1 MPLARWV
8 PGLDSLLHY
17 RRAWF
22 RPDVQAGLSV
32 AAIQIPTAIAY
43 AQIAGF
49 PPQVGLY
56 ACILPMLI
64 YALIGS
70 SRQLMVGPD
79 AATAAMVAAAITPLA
94 AGDPQRL
101 VDLSMIV
108 AIMVGLFSI
117 VAGLARAGFIA
128 SFLSRPILVGYLN
141 GIGLSLLVGQLGKL
155 FGYEAATSGFVAGI
169 LALLGNLLHIHWPT
183 LILGSLSLL
192 LMVLLPRRF
201 PQLPG
206 ALCGVLLASL
216 AAALLGLDRYG
227 VELLG
232 EVPAGL
238 PQLSWPQTSL
248 EELKSLLRDATGI
261 TVVSFCSAMLTARS
275 FAARHGYSIN
285 ANHEFV
291 ALGLANIGAG
301 VSQGFAISGADSR
314 TAVNDMVGGKTQLV
328 GVVAALVIAATLL
341 LLNKPLGWVPM
352 PALGAVLLLAGW
364 GLIDVQALKGFWKL
378 SRFEF
383 SLCLLTTVGVLSVGV
398 LPGIFVAVSIA
409 VLRLLYYTYR
419 PSDAVLGWMH
429 GIDGQVELAKY
440 PQATTLPGLVIYR
453 FDAPPVVLQRRL
465 LQAAGACRGGRQR
478 AAECGAAQRRSHDQ
492 PRHQRPGHP
501 PRGATDPQGPGRAP
515 IAGAGD
521 RADAG
526 PAATLEHARRDQAAA
541 GVQLGAF
548 GGQCLSLLAA
558 PAGKTRRPGRGYKR
572 KCLTMPCSSRPSSAS
587 CSLDEAVDCMAWAD

>member
-169 LALLGNLLHIHWPT
+169 LALLENLLHIHWPT

-275 FAARHGYSIN
+275 FAARHGYSLN

-453 FDAPPVVLQRRL
+453 FDAPLLFFNADYFKQRVLAVVDGSERPNAVLLNAEAMTNLDISGLATLHEVQQILKAQGVHLSLARVTGQTLDLLQRSSMLGEIKPPLVFSSVRSGVSAYRYWLRQQERL
-465 LQAAGACRGGRQR
+465 AA
-478 AAECGAAQRRSHDQ
+478 
-492 PRHQRPGHP
+492 
-501 PRGATDPQGPGRAP
+501 
-515 IAGAGD
+515 
-521 RADAG
+521 
-526 PAATLEHARRDQAAA
+526 QAAA
-541 GVQLGAF
+541 TSGNA
-548 GGQCLSLLAA
+548 
-558 PAGKTRRPGRGYKR
+558 
-572 KCLTMPCSSRPSSAS
+572 
-587 CSLDEAVDCMAWAD
+587 

>member
-169 LALLGNLLHIHWPT
+169 LALLENLLHIHWPT

-440 PQATTLPGLVIYR
+440 PQATTLLGLVIYR
-453 FDAPPVVLQRRL
+453 FDAPLLFFNADYFKQRVLAVVDGSERPNAVLLNAEAMTNLDISGLATLHEVQQILKAQGVHLSLARVTGQTLDLLQRSSMRGEIKPPLVFSSVRSGVSAYRYWLRQQERL
-465 LQAAGACRGGRQR
+465 AA
-478 AAECGAAQRRSHDQ
+478 
-492 PRHQRPGHP
+492 
-501 PRGATDPQGPGRAP
+501 
-515 IAGAGD
+515 
-521 RADAG
+521 
-526 PAATLEHARRDQAAA
+526 QAAA
-541 GVQLGAF
+541 TSGNA
-548 GGQCLSLLAA
+548 
-558 PAGKTRRPGRGYKR
+558 
-572 KCLTMPCSSRPSSAS
+572 
-587 CSLDEAVDCMAWAD
+587 

>member
-169 LALLGNLLHIHWPT
+169 LALLENLLHIHWPT

-328 GVVAALVIAATLL
+328 GVIAALVIAATLL

-453 FDAPPVVLQRRL
+453 FDAPLLFFNADYFKQRVLAVVDGSERPNAVLLNAEAMTNLDISGLATLHEVQQILKAQGVHLSLARVTGQTLDLLQRSSTLGEIKPPLVFSSVRSGVSAYRYWLRQQERL
-465 LQAAGACRGGRQR
+465 AA
-478 AAECGAAQRRSHDQ
+478 
-492 PRHQRPGHP
+492 
-501 PRGATDPQGPGRAP
+501 
-515 IAGAGD
+515 
-521 RADAG
+521 
-526 PAATLEHARRDQAAA
+526 QAAA
-541 GVQLGAF
+541 TSGNA
-548 GGQCLSLLAA
+548 
-558 PAGKTRRPGRGYKR
+558 
-572 KCLTMPCSSRPSSAS
+572 
-587 CSLDEAVDCMAWAD
+587 

>member
-128 SFLSRPILVGYLN
+128 SFLSRPLLVGYLN

-169 LALLGNLLHIHWPT
+169 LALLENLLHIHWPT

-216 AAALLGLDRYG
+216 AAALLSLDRYG

-453 FDAPPVVLQRRL
+453 FDAPLLFFNADYFKQRVLAVVDGSERPNAVLLNAEAMTNLDISGLATLHEVQQILKAQGVHLSLARVTGQTLDLLQRSSMLGEIKPPLVFSSVRSGVSAYRYWLRQQERL
-465 LQAAGACRGGRQR
+465 AA
-478 AAECGAAQRRSHDQ
+478 
-492 PRHQRPGHP
+492 
-501 PRGATDPQGPGRAP
+501 
-515 IAGAGD
+515 
-521 RADAG
+521 
-526 PAATLEHARRDQAAA
+526 QAAA
-541 GVQLGAF
+541 TSGNA
-548 GGQCLSLLAA
+548 
-558 PAGKTRRPGRGYKR
+558 
-572 KCLTMPCSSRPSSAS
+572 
-587 CSLDEAVDCMAWAD
+587 

>member
-169 LALLGNLLHIHWPT
+169 LALLENLLHIHWPT

-227 VELLG
+227 VALLG

-285 ANHEFV
+285 PNHEFV

-453 FDAPPVVLQRRL
+453 FDAPLLFFNADYFKQRVLAVVDGSERPNAVLLNAEAMTNLDISGLATLHEVQQILKAQGVHLSLARVTGQTLDLLQRSSMLGEIKPPLVFSSVRSGVSAYRYWLRQQERL
-465 LQAAGACRGGRQR
+465 AA
-478 AAECGAAQRRSHDQ
+478 
-492 PRHQRPGHP
+492 
-501 PRGATDPQGPGRAP
+501 
-515 IAGAGD
+515 
-521 RADAG
+521 
-526 PAATLEHARRDQAAA
+526 QAAA
-541 GVQLGAF
+541 TSGNA
-548 GGQCLSLLAA
+548 
-558 PAGKTRRPGRGYKR
+558 
-572 KCLTMPCSSRPSSAS
+572 
-587 CSLDEAVDCMAWAD
+587 

>member
-169 LALLGNLLHIHWPT
+169 LALLENLLHIHWPT

-275 FAARHGYSIN
+275 FAARQGYSIN

-453 FDAPPVVLQRRL
+453 FDAPLLFFNADYFKQRVLAVVDGSERPNAVLLNAEAMTNLDISGLATLHEVQQILKAQGVHLSLARVTGQTLDLLQRSSMLGEIKPPLVFSSVRSGVSAYRYWLRQQERL
-465 LQAAGACRGGRQR
+465 AA
-478 AAECGAAQRRSHDQ
+478 
-492 PRHQRPGHP
+492 
-501 PRGATDPQGPGRAP
+501 
-515 IAGAGD
+515 
-521 RADAG
+521 
-526 PAATLEHARRDQAAA
+526 QAAA
-541 GVQLGAF
+541 TSGNA
-548 GGQCLSLLAA
+548 
-558 PAGKTRRPGRGYKR
+558 
-572 KCLTMPCSSRPSSAS
+572 
-587 CSLDEAVDCMAWAD
+587 

>member
-169 LALLGNLLHIHWPT
+169 LALLENLLHIHWPT

-453 FDAPPVVLQRRL
+453 FDAPLLFFNADYFKQRVLAVVDGSKRPNAVLLNAEAMTNLDISGLATLHEVQQILKAQGVHLSLARVTGQTLDLLQRSSMLGEIKPPLVFSSVRSGVSAYRYWLRQQERL
-465 LQAAGACRGGRQR
+465 AA
-478 AAECGAAQRRSHDQ
+478 
-492 PRHQRPGHP
+492 
-501 PRGATDPQGPGRAP
+501 
-515 IAGAGD
+515 
-521 RADAG
+521 
-526 PAATLEHARRDQAAA
+526 QAAA
-541 GVQLGAF
+541 TSGNA
-548 GGQCLSLLAA
+548 
-558 PAGKTRRPGRGYKR
+558 
-572 KCLTMPCSSRPSSAS
+572 
-587 CSLDEAVDCMAWAD
+587 

>member
-49 PPQVGLY
+49 PRQVGLY

-169 LALLGNLLHIHWPT
+169 LALLENLLHIHWPT

-453 FDAPPVVLQRRL
+453 FDAPLLFFNADYFKQRVLAVVDGSERPNAVLLNAEAMTNLDISGLATLHEVQQILKAQGVHLSLARVTGQTLDLLQRSSMLGEIKPPLVFSSVRSGVSAYRYWLRQQERL
-465 LQAAGACRGGRQR
+465 AA
-478 AAECGAAQRRSHDQ
+478 
-492 PRHQRPGHP
+492 
-501 PRGATDPQGPGRAP
+501 
-515 IAGAGD
+515 
-521 RADAG
+521 
-526 PAATLEHARRDQAAA
+526 QAAA
-541 GVQLGAF
+541 TSGNA
-548 GGQCLSLLAA
+548 
-558 PAGKTRRPGRGYKR
+558 
-572 KCLTMPCSSRPSSAS
+572 
-587 CSLDEAVDCMAWAD
+587 

>member
-169 LALLGNLLHIHWPT
+169 LALLENLLHIHWPT

-192 LMVLLPRRF
+192 LMMLLPRRF

-453 FDAPPVVLQRRL
+453 FDAPLLFFNADYFKQRVLAVVDGSERPNAVLLNAEAMTNLDISGLATLHEVQQILKAQGVHLSLARVTGQTLDLLQRSSMLGEIKPPLVFSSVRSGVSAYRYWLRQQERL
-465 LQAAGACRGGRQR
+465 AA
-478 AAECGAAQRRSHDQ
+478 
-492 PRHQRPGHP
+492 
-501 PRGATDPQGPGRAP
+501 
-515 IAGAGD
+515 
-521 RADAG
+521 
-526 PAATLEHARRDQAAA
+526 QAAA
-541 GVQLGAF
+541 TSGNA
-548 GGQCLSLLAA
+548 
-558 PAGKTRRPGRGYKR
+558 
-572 KCLTMPCSSRPSSAS
+572 
-587 CSLDEAVDCMAWAD
+587 

>member
-155 FGYEAATSGFVAGI
+155 FGYEAATGGFVAGI
-169 LALLGNLLHIHWPT
+169 LALLENLLHIHWPT

-453 FDAPPVVLQRRL
+453 FDAPLLFFNADYFKQRVLAVVDGSERPNAVLLNAEAMTNLDISGLATLHEVQQILKAQGVHLSLARVTGQTLDLLQRSSMLGEIKPPLVFSSVRSGVSAYRYWLRQQERL
-465 LQAAGACRGGRQR
+465 AA
-478 AAECGAAQRRSHDQ
+478 
-492 PRHQRPGHP
+492 
-501 PRGATDPQGPGRAP
+501 
-515 IAGAGD
+515 
-521 RADAG
+521 
-526 PAATLEHARRDQAAA
+526 QAAA
-541 GVQLGAF
+541 TSGNA
-548 GGQCLSLLAA
+548 
-558 PAGKTRRPGRGYKR
+558 
-572 KCLTMPCSSRPSSAS
+572 
-587 CSLDEAVDCMAWAD
+587 

>member
-169 LALLGNLLHIHWPT
+169 LALLENLLHIHWPT

-328 GVVAALVIAATLL
+328 GVIAALVIAATLL

-453 FDAPPVVLQRRL
+453 FDAPLLFFNADYFKQRVLAVVDGSERPNAVLLNAEAMTNLDISGLATLHEVQQILKAQGVHLSLARVTGQTLDLLQRSSMLGEIKPPLVFSSVRSGVSAYRYRL
-465 LQAAGACRGGRQR
+465 RQQERLAA
-478 AAECGAAQRRSHDQ
+478 
-492 PRHQRPGHP
+492 
-501 PRGATDPQGPGRAP
+501 
-515 IAGAGD
+515 
-521 RADAG
+521 
-526 PAATLEHARRDQAAA
+526 QAAA
-541 GVQLGAF
+541 TSGNA
-548 GGQCLSLLAA
+548 
-558 PAGKTRRPGRGYKR
+558 
-572 KCLTMPCSSRPSSAS
+572 
-587 CSLDEAVDCMAWAD
+587 

>member
-155 FGYEAATSGFVAGI
+155 FGYESATSGFVAGI
-169 LALLGNLLHIHWPT
+169 LALLENLLHIHWPT

-453 FDAPPVVLQRRL
+453 FDAPLLFFNADYFKQRVLAVVDGSERPNAVLLNAEAMTNLDISGLATLHEVQQILKAQGVHLSLARVTGQTLDLLQRSSMLGEIKPPLVFSSVRSGVSAYRYWLRQQERL
-465 LQAAGACRGGRQR
+465 AA
-478 AAECGAAQRRSHDQ
+478 
-492 PRHQRPGHP
+492 
-501 PRGATDPQGPGRAP
+501 
-515 IAGAGD
+515 
-521 RADAG
+521 
-526 PAATLEHARRDQAAA
+526 QAAA
-541 GVQLGAF
+541 TSGNA
-548 GGQCLSLLAA
+548 
-558 PAGKTRRPGRGYKR
+558 
-572 KCLTMPCSSRPSSAS
+572 
-587 CSLDEAVDCMAWAD
+587 

>member
-169 LALLGNLLHIHWPT
+169 LALLENLLHIHWPT

-285 ANHEFV
+285 PNHEFV

-364 GLIDVQALKGFWKL
+364 DLIDVQALKGFWKL

-453 FDAPPVVLQRRL
+453 FDAPLLFFNADYFKQRVLAVVDGSERPNAVLLNAEAMTNLDISGLATLHEVQQILKAQGVHLSLARVTGQTLDLLQRSSMLGEIKPPLVFSSVRSGVSAYRYWLRQQERL
-465 LQAAGACRGGRQR
+465 AA
-478 AAECGAAQRRSHDQ
+478 
-492 PRHQRPGHP
+492 
-501 PRGATDPQGPGRAP
+501 
-515 IAGAGD
+515 
-521 RADAG
+521 
-526 PAATLEHARRDQAAA
+526 QAAA
-541 GVQLGAF
+541 TSGNA
-548 GGQCLSLLAA
+548 
-558 PAGKTRRPGRGYKR
+558 
-572 KCLTMPCSSRPSSAS
+572 
-587 CSLDEAVDCMAWAD
+587 

>member
-169 LALLGNLLHIHWPT
+169 LALLENLLHIHWPT

-201 PQLPG
+201 LQLPG

-285 ANHEFV
+285 PNHEFV

-453 FDAPPVVLQRRL
+453 FDAPLLFFNADYFKQRVLAVVDGSERPNAVLLNAEAMTNLDISGLATLHEVQQILKAQGVHLSLARVTGQTLDLLQRSSMLGEIKPPLVFSSVRSGVSAYRYWLRQQERL
-465 LQAAGACRGGRQR
+465 AA
-478 AAECGAAQRRSHDQ
+478 
-492 PRHQRPGHP
+492 
-501 PRGATDPQGPGRAP
+501 
-515 IAGAGD
+515 
-521 RADAG
+521 
-526 PAATLEHARRDQAAA
+526 QAAA
-541 GVQLGAF
+541 TSGNA
-548 GGQCLSLLAA
+548 
-558 PAGKTRRPGRGYKR
+558 
-572 KCLTMPCSSRPSSAS
+572 
-587 CSLDEAVDCMAWAD
+587 

>member
-8 PGLDSLLHY
+8 PGLDSLIHY

-22 RPDVQAGLSV
+22 RPDIQAGLSV

-169 LALLGNLLHIHWPT
+169 LALLENLLHIHWPT

-238 PQLSWPQTSL
+238 PQLSWPQTNL

-364 GLIDVQALKGFWKL
+364 GLIDVQALRGFWKL

-453 FDAPPVVLQRRL
+453 FDAPLLFFNADYFKQRVLAVVDGSERPNAVLLNAEAMTNLDISGLATLHEVQQILKAQGVHLSLARVTGQTLDLLQRSSMLGEIKPPLVFSSVRSGVSAYRYWLRQQERL
-465 LQAAGACRGGRQR
+465 AA
-478 AAECGAAQRRSHDQ
+478 
-492 PRHQRPGHP
+492 
-501 PRGATDPQGPGRAP
+501 
-515 IAGAGD
+515 
-521 RADAG
+521 
-526 PAATLEHARRDQAAA
+526 QAAA
-541 GVQLGAF
+541 TSGNA
-548 GGQCLSLLAA
+548 
-558 PAGKTRRPGRGYKR
+558 
-572 KCLTMPCSSRPSSAS
+572 
-587 CSLDEAVDCMAWAD
+587 

>member
-169 LALLGNLLHIHWPT
+169 LALLENLLHIHWPT

-383 SLCLLTTVGVLSVGV
+383 SLCLLTTVGALSVGV

-453 FDAPPVVLQRRL
+453 FDAPLLFFNADYFKQRVLAVVDGSERPNAVLLNAEAMTNLDISGLATLHEVQQILKAQGVHLSLARVTGQTLDLLQRSSMLGEIKPPLVFSSVRSGVSAYRYWLRQQERL
-465 LQAAGACRGGRQR
+465 AA
-478 AAECGAAQRRSHDQ
+478 
-492 PRHQRPGHP
+492 
-501 PRGATDPQGPGRAP
+501 
-515 IAGAGD
+515 
-521 RADAG
+521 
-526 PAATLEHARRDQAAA
+526 QAAA
-541 GVQLGAF
+541 TSGNA
-548 GGQCLSLLAA
+548 
-558 PAGKTRRPGRGYKR
+558 
-572 KCLTMPCSSRPSSAS
+572 
-587 CSLDEAVDCMAWAD
+587 

>member
-169 LALLGNLLHIHWPT
+169 LALLENLLHIHWPT

-275 FAARHGYSIN
+275 FATRHGYSIN

-409 VLRLLYYTYR
+409 VLHLLYYTYR

-453 FDAPPVVLQRRL
+453 FDAPLLFFNADYFKQRVLAVVDGSERPNAVLLNAEAMTNLDISGLATLHEVQQILKAQGVHLSLARVTGQTLDLLQRSSMLGEIKPPLVFSSVRSGVSAYRYWLRQQERL
-465 LQAAGACRGGRQR
+465 AA
-478 AAECGAAQRRSHDQ
+478 
-492 PRHQRPGHP
+492 
-501 PRGATDPQGPGRAP
+501 
-515 IAGAGD
+515 
-521 RADAG
+521 
-526 PAATLEHARRDQAAA
+526 QAAA
-541 GVQLGAF
+541 TSGNA
-548 GGQCLSLLAA
+548 
-558 PAGKTRRPGRGYKR
+558 
-572 KCLTMPCSSRPSSAS
+572 
-587 CSLDEAVDCMAWAD
+587 

>member
-155 FGYEAATSGFVAGI
+155 FGYEAATSGFVAAI
-169 LALLGNLLHIHWPT
+169 LALLENLLHIHWPT

-453 FDAPPVVLQRRL
+453 FDAPLLFFNADYFKQRVLAVVDGSERPNAVLLNAEAMTNLDISGLATLHEVQQILKAQGVHLSLARVTGQTLDLLQRSSMLGEIKPPLVFSSVRSGVSAYRYWLRQQERL
-465 LQAAGACRGGRQR
+465 AA
-478 AAECGAAQRRSHDQ
+478 
-492 PRHQRPGHP
+492 
-501 PRGATDPQGPGRAP
+501 
-515 IAGAGD
+515 
-521 RADAG
+521 
-526 PAATLEHARRDQAAA
+526 QAAA
-541 GVQLGAF
+541 TSGNA
-548 GGQCLSLLAA
+548 
-558 PAGKTRRPGRGYKR
+558 
-572 KCLTMPCSSRPSSAS
+572 
-587 CSLDEAVDCMAWAD
+587 

>member
-22 RPDVQAGLSV
+22 RSDVQAGLSV

-169 LALLGNLLHIHWPT
+169 LALLENLLHIHWPT

-285 ANHEFV
+285 ANHELV

-314 TAVNDMVGGKTQLV
+314 TAVNDMVGGKTKLV

-453 FDAPPVVLQRRL
+453 FDAPLLFFNADYFKQRVLAVVDGSERPNAVLLNAEAMTNLDISGLATLHEVQQILKAQGVHLSLARVTGQTLDLLQRSSMLGEIKPPLVFSSVRSGVSAYRYWLRQQERL
-465 LQAAGACRGGRQR
+465 AA
-478 AAECGAAQRRSHDQ
+478 
-492 PRHQRPGHP
+492 
-501 PRGATDPQGPGRAP
+501 
-515 IAGAGD
+515 
-521 RADAG
+521 
-526 PAATLEHARRDQAAA
+526 QAAA
-541 GVQLGAF
+541 TSGNA
-548 GGQCLSLLAA
+548 
-558 PAGKTRRPGRGYKR
+558 
-572 KCLTMPCSSRPSSAS
+572 
-587 CSLDEAVDCMAWAD
+587 

>member
-64 YALIGS
+64 YTLIGS

-169 LALLGNLLHIHWPT
+169 LALLENLLHIHWPT

-453 FDAPPVVLQRRL
+453 FDAPLLFFNADYFKQRVLAVVDGSERPNAVLLNAEAMTNLDISGLATLHEVQQILKAQGVHLSLARVTGQTLDLLQRSSMLGEIKPPLVFSSVRSGVSAYRYWLRQQERL
-465 LQAAGACRGGRQR
+465 AA
-478 AAECGAAQRRSHDQ
+478 
-492 PRHQRPGHP
+492 
-501 PRGATDPQGPGRAP
+501 
-515 IAGAGD
+515 
-521 RADAG
+521 
-526 PAATLEHARRDQAAA
+526 QAAA
-541 GVQLGAF
+541 TSGNA
-548 GGQCLSLLAA
+548 
-558 PAGKTRRPGRGYKR
+558 
-572 KCLTMPCSSRPSSAS
+572 
-587 CSLDEAVDCMAWAD
+587 

>member
-169 LALLGNLLHIHWPT
+169 LALLENLLHIHWPT

-275 FAARHGYSIN
+275 FAARHGYSSIN

-453 FDAPPVVLQRRL
+453 FDAPLLFFNADYFKQRVLAVVDGSKRPNAVLLNAEAMTNLDISGLATLHEVQQILKAQGVHLSLARVTGQTLDLLQRSSMLGEIKPPLVFSSVRSGVSAYRYWLRQQERL
-465 LQAAGACRGGRQR
+465 AA
-478 AAECGAAQRRSHDQ
+478 
-492 PRHQRPGHP
+492 
-501 PRGATDPQGPGRAP
+501 
-515 IAGAGD
+515 
-521 RADAG
+521 
-526 PAATLEHARRDQAAA
+526 QAAA
-541 GVQLGAF
+541 TSGNA
-548 GGQCLSLLAA
+548 
-558 PAGKTRRPGRGYKR
+558 
-572 KCLTMPCSSRPSSAS
+572 
-587 CSLDEAVDCMAWAD
+587 

>member
-169 LALLGNLLHIHWPT
+169 LALLENLLHIHWPT

-248 EELKSLLRDATGI
+248 EDLKSLLRDATGI

-453 FDAPPVVLQRRL
+453 FDAPLLFFNADYFKQRVLAVVDGSERPNAVLLNAEAMTNLDISGLATLHEVQQILKAQGVHLSLARVTGQTLDLLQRSSMLGEIKPPLVFSSVRSGVSAYRYWLRQQERL
-465 LQAAGACRGGRQR
+465 AA
-478 AAECGAAQRRSHDQ
+478 
-492 PRHQRPGHP
+492 
-501 PRGATDPQGPGRAP
+501 
-515 IAGAGD
+515 
-521 RADAG
+521 
-526 PAATLEHARRDQAAA
+526 QAAA
-541 GVQLGAF
+541 TSGNA
-548 GGQCLSLLAA
+548 
-558 PAGKTRRPGRGYKR
+558 
-572 KCLTMPCSSRPSSAS
+572 
-587 CSLDEAVDCMAWAD
+587 

>member
-169 LALLGNLLHIHWPT
+169 LALLENLLHIHWPT

-453 FDAPPVVLQRRL
+453 FDAPLLFFNADYFKQRVLAVVDGSERPNAVLLNAEAMTNLDISGLATLHEVQQILKAQGVHLSLARVTGQTLDLLQRSSMLGEIKPPLVFSSVRSGVSAYRYWL
-465 LQAAGACRGGRQR
+465 RQQEDSPPRPRLQA
-478 AAECGAAQRRSHDQ
+478 EMPD
-492 PRHQRPGHP
+492 
-501 PRGATDPQGPGRAP
+501 
-515 IAGAGD
+515 
-521 RADAG
+521 
-526 PAATLEHARRDQAAA
+526 HA
-541 GVQLGAF
+541 L
-548 GGQCLSLLAA
+548 
-558 PAGKTRRPGRGYKR
+558 
-572 KCLTMPCSSRPSSAS
+572 
-587 CSLDEAVDCMAWAD
+587 

>member
-79 AATAAMVAAAITPLA
+79 AATAAMVVAAITPLA

-169 LALLGNLLHIHWPT
+169 LALLENLLHIHWPT

-453 FDAPPVVLQRRL
+453 FDAPLLFFNADYFKQRVLAVVDGSERPNAVLLNAEAMTNLDISGLATLHEVQQILKAQGVHLSLARVTGQTLDLLQRSSMLGEIKPPLVFSSVRSGVSAYRYWLRQQERL
-465 LQAAGACRGGRQR
+465 AA
-478 AAECGAAQRRSHDQ
+478 
-492 PRHQRPGHP
+492 
-501 PRGATDPQGPGRAP
+501 
-515 IAGAGD
+515 
-521 RADAG
+521 
-526 PAATLEHARRDQAAA
+526 QAAA
-541 GVQLGAF
+541 TSGNA
-548 GGQCLSLLAA
+548 
-558 PAGKTRRPGRGYKR
+558 
-572 KCLTMPCSSRPSSAS
+572 
-587 CSLDEAVDCMAWAD
+587 

>member
-94 AGDPQRL
+94 ASDPQRL

-169 LALLGNLLHIHWPT
+169 LALLENLLHIHWPT

-453 FDAPPVVLQRRL
+453 FDAPLLFFNADYFKQRVLAVVDGSERPNAVLLNAEAMTNLDISGLATLHEVQQILKAQGVHLSLARVTGQTLDLLQRSSMLGEIKPPLVFSSVRSGVSAYRYWLRQQERL
-465 LQAAGACRGGRQR
+465 AA
-478 AAECGAAQRRSHDQ
+478 
-492 PRHQRPGHP
+492 
-501 PRGATDPQGPGRAP
+501 
-515 IAGAGD
+515 
-521 RADAG
+521 
-526 PAATLEHARRDQAAA
+526 QAAA
-541 GVQLGAF
+541 TSGNA
-548 GGQCLSLLAA
+548 
-558 PAGKTRRPGRGYKR
+558 
-572 KCLTMPCSSRPSSAS
+572 
-587 CSLDEAVDCMAWAD
+587 

>member
-22 RPDVQAGLSV
+22 RSDVQAGLSV

-70 SRQLMVGPD
+70 SRQLVVGPD

-155 FGYEAATSGFVAGI
+155 FGYEAATSGFIAGI
-169 LALLGNLLHIHWPT
+169 LALLENLLHIHWPT

-201 PQLPG
+201 PQFPG

-285 ANHEFV
+285 ANHELV

-453 FDAPPVVLQRRL
+453 FDAPLLFFNADYFKQRVLAVVDGSERPNAVLLNAEAMTNLDISGLATLHEVQQILKAQGVHLSLARVTGQTLDLLQRSSMLGEIKPPLVFSSVRSGVSAYRYWLRQQERL
-465 LQAAGACRGGRQR
+465 AA
-478 AAECGAAQRRSHDQ
+478 
-492 PRHQRPGHP
+492 
-501 PRGATDPQGPGRAP
+501 
-515 IAGAGD
+515 
-521 RADAG
+521 
-526 PAATLEHARRDQAAA
+526 QAAA
-541 GVQLGAF
+541 TSGNA
-548 GGQCLSLLAA
+548 
-558 PAGKTRRPGRGYKR
+558 
-572 KCLTMPCSSRPSSAS
+572 
-587 CSLDEAVDCMAWAD
+587 

>member
-169 LALLGNLLHIHWPT
+169 LALLENLLHIHWPT

-364 GLIDVQALKGFWKL
+364 GLLDVQALKGFWKL

-453 FDAPPVVLQRRL
+453 FDAPLLFFNADYFKQRVLAVVDGSERPNAVLLNAEAMTNLDISGLATLHEVQQILKAQGVHLSLARVTGQTLDLLQRSSMLGEIKPPLVFSSVRSGVSAYRYWLRQQERL
-465 LQAAGACRGGRQR
+465 AA
-478 AAECGAAQRRSHDQ
+478 
-492 PRHQRPGHP
+492 
-501 PRGATDPQGPGRAP
+501 
-515 IAGAGD
+515 
-521 RADAG
+521 
-526 PAATLEHARRDQAAA
+526 QAAA
-541 GVQLGAF
+541 TSGNA
-548 GGQCLSLLAA
+548 
-558 PAGKTRRPGRGYKR
+558 
-572 KCLTMPCSSRPSSAS
+572 
-587 CSLDEAVDCMAWAD
+587 

>member
-1 MPLARWV
+1 MSRTPLARWV

-169 LALLGNLLHIHWPT
+169 LALLENLLHIHWPT

-453 FDAPPVVLQRRL
+453 FDAPLLFFNADYFKQRVLAVVDGSERPNAVLLNAEAMTNLDISGLATLHEVQQILKAQGVHLSLARVTGQTLDLLQRSSMLGEIKPPLVFSSVRSGVSAYRYWLRQQERL
-465 LQAAGACRGGRQR
+465 AA
-478 AAECGAAQRRSHDQ
+478 
-492 PRHQRPGHP
+492 
-501 PRGATDPQGPGRAP
+501 
-515 IAGAGD
+515 
-521 RADAG
+521 
-526 PAATLEHARRDQAAA
+526 QAAA
-541 GVQLGAF
+541 TSGNA
-548 GGQCLSLLAA
+548 
-558 PAGKTRRPGRGYKR
+558 
-572 KCLTMPCSSRPSSAS
+572 
-587 CSLDEAVDCMAWAD
+587 

>member
-79 AATAAMVAAAITPLA
+79 AATAAMVAAVITPLA

-169 LALLGNLLHIHWPT
+169 LALLENLLHIHWPT

-453 FDAPPVVLQRRL
+453 FDAPLLFFNADYFKQRVLAVVDGSERPNAVLLNAEAMTNLDISGLATLHEVQQILKAQGVHLSLARVTGQTLDLLQRSSMLGEIKPPLVFSSVRSGVSAYRYWLRQQERL
-465 LQAAGACRGGRQR
+465 AA
-478 AAECGAAQRRSHDQ
+478 
-492 PRHQRPGHP
+492 
-501 PRGATDPQGPGRAP
+501 
-515 IAGAGD
+515 
-521 RADAG
+521 
-526 PAATLEHARRDQAAA
+526 QAAA
-541 GVQLGAF
+541 TSGNA
-548 GGQCLSLLAA
+548 
-558 PAGKTRRPGRGYKR
+558 
-572 KCLTMPCSSRPSSAS
+572 
-587 CSLDEAVDCMAWAD
+587 

>member
-169 LALLGNLLHIHWPT
+169 LALLENLLHIHWPT

-285 ANHEFV
+285 PNHEFV

-453 FDAPPVVLQRRL
+453 FDAPLLFFNADYFKQRVLAVVDGSKRPNAVLLNAEAMTNLDISGLATLHEVQQILKAQGVHLSLARVTGQTLDLLQRSSMLGEIKPPLVFSSVRSGVSAYRYWLRQQERL
-465 LQAAGACRGGRQR
+465 AA
-478 AAECGAAQRRSHDQ
+478 
-492 PRHQRPGHP
+492 
-501 PRGATDPQGPGRAP
+501 
-515 IAGAGD
+515 
-521 RADAG
+521 
-526 PAATLEHARRDQAAA
+526 QAAA
-541 GVQLGAF
+541 TSGNA
-548 GGQCLSLLAA
+548 
-558 PAGKTRRPGRGYKR
+558 
-572 KCLTMPCSSRPSSAS
+572 
-587 CSLDEAVDCMAWAD
+587 

>member
-32 AAIQIPTAIAY
+32 AAIQIPTAIAS

-169 LALLGNLLHIHWPT
+169 LALLENLLHIHWPT

-285 ANHEFV
+285 PNHEFV

-453 FDAPPVVLQRRL
+453 FDAPLLFFNADYFKQRVLAVVDGSERPNAVLLNAEAMTNLDISGLATLHEVQQILKAQGVHLSLARVTGQTLDLLQRSSMLGEIKPPLVFSSVRSGVSAYRYWLRQQERL
-465 LQAAGACRGGRQR
+465 AA
-478 AAECGAAQRRSHDQ
+478 
-492 PRHQRPGHP
+492 
-501 PRGATDPQGPGRAP
+501 
-515 IAGAGD
+515 
-521 RADAG
+521 
-526 PAATLEHARRDQAAA
+526 QAAA
-541 GVQLGAF
+541 TSGNA
-548 GGQCLSLLAA
+548 
-558 PAGKTRRPGRGYKR
+558 
-572 KCLTMPCSSRPSSAS
+572 
-587 CSLDEAVDCMAWAD
+587 

>member
-169 LALLGNLLHIHWPT
+169 LALLENLLHIHWPT

-328 GVVAALVIAATLL
+328 GVIAALVIAATLL

-453 FDAPPVVLQRRL
+453 FDAPLLFFNADDFKQRVLAVVDGSERPNAVLLNAEAMTNLDISGLATLHEVQQILKAQGVHLSLARVTGQTLDLLQRSSMLGEIKPPLVFSSVRSGVSAYRYWLRQQERL
-465 LQAAGACRGGRQR
+465 AA
-478 AAECGAAQRRSHDQ
+478 
-492 PRHQRPGHP
+492 
-501 PRGATDPQGPGRAP
+501 
-515 IAGAGD
+515 
-521 RADAG
+521 
-526 PAATLEHARRDQAAA
+526 QAAA
-541 GVQLGAF
+541 TSGNA
-548 GGQCLSLLAA
+548 
-558 PAGKTRRPGRGYKR
+558 
-572 KCLTMPCSSRPSSAS
+572 
-587 CSLDEAVDCMAWAD
+587 

>member
-169 LALLGNLLHIHWPT
+169 LALLENLLHIHWPT

-285 ANHEFV
+285 PNHEFV

-409 VLRLLYYTYR
+409 VLRLLYYTYH

-453 FDAPPVVLQRRL
+453 FDAPLLFFNADYFKQRVLAVVDGSERPNAVLLNAEAMTNLDISGLATLHEVQQILKAQGVHLSLARVTGQTLDLLQRSSMLGEIKPPLVFSSVRSGVSAYRYWLRQQERL
-465 LQAAGACRGGRQR
+465 AA
-478 AAECGAAQRRSHDQ
+478 
-492 PRHQRPGHP
+492 
-501 PRGATDPQGPGRAP
+501 
-515 IAGAGD
+515 
-521 RADAG
+521 
-526 PAATLEHARRDQAAA
+526 QAAA
-541 GVQLGAF
+541 TSGNA
-548 GGQCLSLLAA
+548 
-558 PAGKTRRPGRGYKR
+558 
-572 KCLTMPCSSRPSSAS
+572 
-587 CSLDEAVDCMAWAD
+587 

>member
-169 LALLGNLLHIHWPT
+169 LALLENLLHIHWPT

-328 GVVAALVIAATLL
+328 GVIAALVIAATLL

-440 PQATTLPGLVIYR
+440 PQDTTLPGLVIYR
-453 FDAPPVVLQRRL
+453 FDAPLLFFNADYFKQRVLAVVDGSERPNAVLLNAEAMTNLDISGLATLHEVQQILKAQGVHLSLARVTGQTLDLLQRSSMLGEIKPPLVFSSVRSGVSAYRYWLRQQERL
-465 LQAAGACRGGRQR
+465 AA
-478 AAECGAAQRRSHDQ
+478 
-492 PRHQRPGHP
+492 
-501 PRGATDPQGPGRAP
+501 
-515 IAGAGD
+515 
-521 RADAG
+521 
-526 PAATLEHARRDQAAA
+526 QAAA
-541 GVQLGAF
+541 TSGNA
-548 GGQCLSLLAA
+548 
-558 PAGKTRRPGRGYKR
+558 
-572 KCLTMPCSSRPSSAS
+572 
-587 CSLDEAVDCMAWAD
+587 

>member
-94 AGDPQRL
+94 ADDPQRL

-169 LALLGNLLHIHWPT
+169 LALLENLLHIHWPT

-328 GVVAALVIAATLL
+328 GVIAALVIAATLL

-453 FDAPPVVLQRRL
+453 FDAPLLFFNADYFKQRVLAVVDGSERPNAVLLNAEAMTNLDISGLATLHEVQQILKAQGVHLSLARVTGQTLDLLQRSSMLGEIKPPLVFSSVRSGVSAYRYWLRQQERL
-465 LQAAGACRGGRQR
+465 AA
-478 AAECGAAQRRSHDQ
+478 
-492 PRHQRPGHP
+492 
-501 PRGATDPQGPGRAP
+501 
-515 IAGAGD
+515 
-521 RADAG
+521 
-526 PAATLEHARRDQAAA
+526 QAAA
-541 GVQLGAF
+541 TSGNA
-548 GGQCLSLLAA
+548 
-558 PAGKTRRPGRGYKR
+558 
-572 KCLTMPCSSRPSSAS
+572 
-587 CSLDEAVDCMAWAD
+587 

>member
-22 RPDVQAGLSV
+22 RPDVKAGLSV

-169 LALLGNLLHIHWPT
+169 LALLENLLHIHWPT

-453 FDAPPVVLQRRL
+453 FDAPLLFFNADYFKQRVLAVVDGSERPNAVLLNAEAMTNLDISGLATLHEVQQILKAQGVHLSLARVTGQTLDLLQRSSMLGEIKPPLVFSSVRSGVSAYRYWLRQQERL
-465 LQAAGACRGGRQR
+465 AA
-478 AAECGAAQRRSHDQ
+478 
-492 PRHQRPGHP
+492 
-501 PRGATDPQGPGRAP
+501 
-515 IAGAGD
+515 
-521 RADAG
+521 
-526 PAATLEHARRDQAAA
+526 QAAA
-541 GVQLGAF
+541 TSGNA
-548 GGQCLSLLAA
+548 
-558 PAGKTRRPGRGYKR
+558 
-572 KCLTMPCSSRPSSAS
+572 
-587 CSLDEAVDCMAWAD
+587 